1 MKLLN
6 KLDFVFA
13 SLLQGRNLDTGEI
26 LPGFESGRAVS
37 ITEKVRIKSL
47 VEQTRIRVIRVLS
60 GESRTSSLMT
70 GDEIEYTDTDTD
82 DFEAGTGRF
91 HELDSDDEDDDVY
104 SLHQESQE
112 LDRREINIS
121 KVYDRTMV
129 ELGDVLGGTPIGIIT
144 DD

>member
-1 MKLLN
+1 
-6 KLDFVFA
+6 
-13 SLLQGRNLDTGEI
+13 
-26 LPGFESGRAVS
+26 
-37 ITEKVRIKSL
+37 
-47 VEQTRIRVIRVLS
+47 
-60 GESRTSSLMT
+60 MT